1 MRRHLT
7 TLVLAQALFAAGC
20 TETRQPLATAP
31 SASLTAGS
39 APSANDIRAQIVALF
54 PAPGPRTAALAQF
67 DIIARRMAAGLTADA
82 QSKMQD
88 LVAFTVQKLG
98 AQKLLDP
105 NGPNPPTTQGAV
117 LDLIN
122 ALYAFVGLGAPVPP
136 EAQGSDGASAVIG
149 AGGGD
154 LLPERRL
161 AGLRVPAGAV
171 SGDHLF
177 VIARRDD
184 LAEQGTCL
192 TTSLTQ
198 YPLCYDYAVFPA
210 TTFSTSVTVVVCQLE
225 PPPPEPIRGRLVLA
239 HPSLDGRIQFAT
251 RVSDP
256 FHLDCTDA
264 LLPDGGIGAVLK
276 RLGEFAARLIGPPK
290 LYASHSGL
298 GGLTGSFSPF
308 IAVDTLGAVG
318 VCPSGTVGQLV
329 TFTNFPDAIATVAS
343 AGKIEVCSGTF
354 TVNNARVTRPVTIE
368 AARDAATRP
377 VIQYSAGDVSFP
389 DANGFLIDGVQNGT
403 VAFRR
408 LSFVSTGTRPFMIS
422 AQGTYDQVVVD
433 SSDFTIT
440 GSSAGTGVFGA
451 SSTVEG
457 ARVVVNHSSFT
468 GGESGVFASG
478 DVDEAGNPILS
489 TAPHFDVLNS
499 TFHDFTFSGIQHQSG
514 SSGLINGNT
523 LSACGFNGCI
533 RTVLDGQVEVR
544 NNSVT
549 VEGDRVFSDRFHI
562 RWGIAASAVP
572 GGGHVI
578 TGNTV
583 TGVGVGPSGYAIER
597 AGIGV
602 GRVVTALPPEAVDNA
617 TLSRN
622 TIVNADTGI
631 SAGDAVITGT
641 DNVVTGTLI
650 GIAGVSVLATTSV
663 TLNRSDVTS
672 YVVPMGGAG
681 LFDLTCNWWGNA
693 AGPANVPADV
703 LAAVFTPFATVPIA
717 NNAGVTCGS
726 GASGAPGINGSLT
739 APMSVPSGAPPRL
752 KAGVVRTRKRPSPL

>member
-1 MRRHLT
+1 MRRHLLT
-7 TLVLAQALFAAGC
+7 TLVLGQALFAAGC

-31 SASLTAGS
+31 NTSLTAGPV
-39 APSANDIRAQIVALF
+39 PSANDIRAQIVALF
-54 PAPGPRTAALAQF
+54 PPPGLRTAALSQF
-67 DIIARRMAAGLTADA
+67 DIIARLITAGRTADA
-82 QSKMQD
+82 QGKMQD

-98 AQKLLDP
+98 ARKLLDP
-105 NGPNPPTTQGAV
+105 NGSAPPSTQGAV

-122 ALYAFVGLGAPVPP
+122 ALYAFVGLESPVPP
-136 EAQGSDGASAVIG
+136 EAQGSDGATAVIG
-149 AGGGD
+149 SGGGD
-154 LLPERRL
+154 LLPEHRL

-192 TTSLTQ
+192 STSLTQ

-210 TTFSTSVTVVVCQLE
+210 TTFRTSVTVVVCQLE
-225 PPPPEPIRGRLVLA
+225 PPPVEPIRSRLVLA
-239 HPSLDGRIQFAT
+239 HPSPDGQVQFTT

-264 LLPDGGIGAVLK
+264 LLPEGGIGGLLR

-290 LYASHSGL
+290 LYASHAGL

-308 IAVDTLGAVG
+308 IAVDTLSAVG
-318 VCPSGTVGQLV
+318 LCPGGIVGRLV
-329 TFTNFPDAIATVAS
+329 TFANFPDAVATVS
-343 AGKIEVCSGTF
+343 SGGKIEVCSGTF
-354 TVNNARVTRPVTIE
+354 TVSNVQVTKPVTIE
-368 AARDAATRP
+368 AAPDAGTRP
-377 VIQYSAGDVSFP
+377 VIRYDAGTADFP
-389 DANGFLIDGVQNGT
+389 TANGFLIDAVASGT

-408 LSFVSTGTRPFMIS
+408 LTFVSTGTRPFMIS

-440 GSSAGTGVFGA
+440 GSSAGTGVFGG

-457 ARVVVNHSSFT
+457 ARVVVNHSSFS

-478 DVDEAGNPILS
+478 DDDEGGNPILS

-499 TFHDFTFSGIQHQSG
+499 TFHDFTFSGIQHQEG
-514 SSGLINGNT
+514 SSGLISSNT
-523 LSACGFNGCI
+523 VSACGFNGCI
-533 RTVLDGQVEVR
+533 RTVRDGPVVVR
-544 NNSVT
+544 GNSVT
-549 VEGDRVFSDRFHI
+549 VEGDRLAEGQRI
-562 RWGIAASAVP
+562 RWGIAASAA
-572 GGGHVI
+572 GGGSHVI
-578 TGNTV
+578 AGNTV
-583 TGVGVGPSGYAIER
+583 TGVGAGPTGHAIAR
-597 AGIGV
+597 AGIGI

-617 TLSRN
+617 TVSGN

-641 DNVVTGTLI
+641 DNVVTGTLM
-650 GIAGVSVLATTSV
+650 GISAVSVLATTSV

-681 LFDLTCNWWGNA
+681 LFDLTCNWWGSA
-693 AGPANVPADV
+693 AGPENVSEDV
-703 LAAVFTPFATVPIA
+703 PAAVFTPFATVPIA
-717 NNAGVTCGS
+717 NNPGVTCGS
-726 GASGAPGINGSLT
+726 GASGAPVNGSFT
-739 APMSVPSGAPPRL
+739 APMSAPSGAPPRL

>member
-192 TTSLTQ
+192 TTSLSQ

-440 GSSAGTGVFGA
+440 V
-451 SSTVEG
+451 
-457 ARVVVNHSSFT
+457 
-468 GGESGVFASG
+468 
-478 DVDEAGNPILS
+478 
-489 TAPHFDVLNS
+489 AP
-499 TFHDFTFSGIQHQSG
+499 
-514 SSGLINGNT
+514 
-523 LSACGFNGCI
+523 C
-533 RTVLDGQVEVR
+533 
-544 NNSVT
+544 
-549 VEGDRVFSDRFHI
+549 
-562 RWGIAASAVP
+562 
-572 GGGHVI
+572 
-578 TGNTV
+578 
-583 TGVGVGPSGYAIER
+583 PSK
-597 AGIGV
+597 
-602 GRVVTALPPEAVDNA
+602 T
-617 TLSRN
+617 
-622 TIVNADTGI
+622 
-631 SAGDAVITGT
+631 
-641 DNVVTGTLI
+641 
-650 GIAGVSVLATTSV
+650 
-663 TLNRSDVTS
+663 
-672 YVVPMGGAG
+672 
-681 LFDLTCNWWGNA
+681 
-693 AGPANVPADV
+693 
-703 LAAVFTPFATVPIA
+703 
-717 NNAGVTCGS
+717 
-726 GASGAPGINGSLT
+726 
-739 APMSVPSGAPPRL
+739 
-752 KAGVVRTRKRPSPL
+752 